1 MAASAMASSVLLWAT
16 RSSLS
21 NYCRDSYLG
30 QDHPAPVVEG
40 PVIDCELGYSPFG
53 MCPRAAKAH
62 IPWEEVARYGEL
74 FYDNLL
80 KPHLNNR
87 FGAQIKAGQWF
98 FGHGSFNIAER
109 VIHKLLPNCPR
120 VMGPGPQ
127 FNEIPTEAVAAGGVY
142 ISVSECRSY
151 SENVSLLIGRLQTQT
166 VGYAYPHMIYLDN
179 PNNPTGYVLV
189 LEELREI
196 IRAAE
201 RRGAIVL
208 VDEAYGDFLPVGMS
222 AIGLIPEFSNLI
234 VIRSFSKALGLA
246 AARVGYA
253 AMSLPLA
260 ELYRK
265 IDVPFEPAL
274 PSAILAR
281 ETLIDPDFISYVQAQ
296 TRYVKAK
303 VLLALGIDAART
315 QDLSFRLVPSH
326 PDVSI
331 FLVHAPGVDLYHLFY
346 KYGIA
351 VEPGAAYRQ
360 VAPWMDNSYIRLRI
374 PHPDNLPLL
383 IERISL
389 LRRELYG

>member
-1 MAASAMASSVLLWAT
+1 MANQKTAKMPLAWAI

-21 NYCRDSYLG
+21 NYRRDSYLG
-30 QDHPAPVVEG
+30 QDHPASIVDG
-40 PVIDCELGYSPFG
+40 PMIDCELGYSPFG
-53 MCPRAAKAH
+53 MCPRAAKAQ
-62 IPWEEVARYGEL
+62 IPWEEVAVYGEL
-74 FYDNLL
+74 FYDRLL
-80 KPHLNNR
+80 KPHLTNR
-87 FGAQIKAGQWF
+87 FGAQIRASQWF

-151 SENVSLLIGRLQTQT
+151 SENVWLLARRLQEQT

-189 LEELREI
+189 PEELREI

-208 VDEAYGDFLPVGMS
+208 VDEAYGDFLPVGLS
-222 AIGLIPEFSNLI
+222 AISLIPEFSNLI

-281 ETLIDPDFISYVQAQ
+281 ETLIDPDFIPYVQAQ

-303 VLLALGIDAART
+303 VLQILGIDAVRS
-315 QDLSFRLVPSH
+315 QNLPFRHISSH

-331 FLVHAPGVDLYHLFY
+331 CLLHAPGVDLYHLFY
-346 KYGIA
+346 KYGIT
-351 VEPGAAYRQ
+351 VEPGAAYQQ
-360 VAPWMDNSYIRLRI
+360 VAPWMDNSYVRLRI
-374 PHPDNLPLL
+374 PHSDSLPLFA
-383 IERISL
+383 ERISL
-389 LRRELYG
+389 LRRELC